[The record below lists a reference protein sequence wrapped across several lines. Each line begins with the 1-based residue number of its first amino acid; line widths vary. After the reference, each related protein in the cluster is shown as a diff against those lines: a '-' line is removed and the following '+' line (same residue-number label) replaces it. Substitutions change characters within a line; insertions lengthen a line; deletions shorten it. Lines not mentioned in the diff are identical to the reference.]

1 MTIFPS
7 SVPTQLVPTISLQAI
22 SVTFPAFGSKPKL
35 FLRAS
40 FSILSPLTY
49 FHADRFRAS
58 MSVVLRTAQRK
69 AAAESRIIRHGSRA
83 RYNYDCS
90 LEQARRVLPSNAS
103 FQRQRENHRALRR
116 PWTALPFCLGQ
127 TPRCNLPFNG
137 RRSHGFPTAI
147 RSSVVRRIHLPLSG
161 PAQILCLCGETP

>member
-22 SVTFPAFGSKPKL
+22 SVTFPAFGSKPKW

-58 MSVVLRTAQRK
+58 MSVALRAAQRK
-69 AAAESRIIRHGSRA
+69 AAAESRIICHRSLA

-90 LEQARRVLPSNAS
+90 LDQVRRVLPLNAS
-103 FQRQRENHRALRR
+103 FQQQTENHRALRR
-116 PWTALPFCLGQ
+116 SWAPLPFRLG
-127 TPRCNLPFNG
+127 
-137 RRSHGFPTAI
+137 
-147 RSSVVRRIHLPLSG
+147 
-161 PAQILCLCGETP
+161 